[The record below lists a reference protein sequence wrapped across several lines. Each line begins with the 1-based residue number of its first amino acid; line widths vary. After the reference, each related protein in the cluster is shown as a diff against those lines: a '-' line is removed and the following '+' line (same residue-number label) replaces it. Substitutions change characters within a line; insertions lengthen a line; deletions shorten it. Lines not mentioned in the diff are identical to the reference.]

1 VLRKRK
7 IKSRN
12 NGGKIFKW
20 KLPLFPRFLSC
31 VVSPTEVCVAMS
43 GFWLADSQLS
53 LTSLLSFWCLFCF
66 WPWRLWRTTP
76 RLHSHG
82 DDSHATGPPPIPFAT
97 QSSTH
102 RCASGCYIFFLRND
116 FSGRRE
122 VFRSI
127 GTHACGH
134 AHMNGYGGLSIS
146 ASQKI
151 GCALQLVAWAEWAL
165 GQTWSRLWGLS
176 LRCISWCR
184 DHGFFFL

>member
-1 VLRKRK
+1 MRPSCFGKGKSKVGIMAEKSPNESCHCFLGFCPVL
-7 IKSRN
+7 S
-12 NGGKIFKW
+12 
-20 KLPLFPRFLSC
+20 LPQRFVWRCRGFDWRVLSFLS
-31 VVSPTEVCVAMS
+31 
-43 GFWLADSQLS
+43 
-53 LTSLLSFWCLFCF
+53 LLFCLFGVF
-66 WPWRLWRTTP
+66 
-76 RLHSHG
+76 SVFGHG
-82 DDSHATGPPPIPFAT
+82 
-97 QSSTH
+97 
-102 RCASGCYIFFLRND
+102 YIFFLRND

-165 GQTWSRLWGLS
+165 GQTWSRWWGLS

-184 DHGFFFL
+184 DHGCFYFIFGF